1 MDGDRNGMEYRQ
13 SDPRRRPSFTAA
25 MLRRRRHTSR
35 GGGPLASA
43 RVRAYSRT
51 GGSPPPVS
59 AGDGRRRH
67 EGARPALELMI

>member
-35 GGGPLASA
+35 GGAPSRA
-43 RVRAYSRT
+43 RACVRTA
-51 GGSPPPVS
+51 VQV
-59 AGDGRRRH
+59 GRRPPSRQATVDVDMK
-67 EGARPALELMI
+67 EPGPRWS